1 MKKRTKIAIKLIA
14 GMLANPNLTGYKLP
28 EDKIT
33 EAFDIADKVLDI
45 ENNREK
51 REKTE
56 NNREKS
62 SGTPY
67 DLTNA
72 LARKMILDEEK
83 KRK

>member
-33 EAFDIADKVLDI
+33 EAFDIADKLLANDGEKCEKV
-45 ENNREK
+45 ENS
-51 REKTE
+51 
-56 NNREKS
+56 REKS
-62 SGTPY
+62 GGTPY

-72 LARKMILDEEK
+72 LARK